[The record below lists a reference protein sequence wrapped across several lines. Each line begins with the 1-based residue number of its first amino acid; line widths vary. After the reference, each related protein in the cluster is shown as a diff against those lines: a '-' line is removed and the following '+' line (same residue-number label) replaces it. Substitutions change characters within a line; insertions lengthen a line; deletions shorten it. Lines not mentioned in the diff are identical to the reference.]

1 MPSSAATSLALKVAS
16 AAASNDEN
24 SPVIVIS
31 LLRALD
37 GCSGTAG
44 VVGSSVSG
52 VVGSSVSGVEGSSVS
67 GVEGS
72 SVSGV
77 VGSSVSGT
85 TGGAAGGGGSVGSST
100 TGRLSVFGPAGVS
113 SGGGSKPLV
122 RSGPLFVDS
131 SVAGAAGGPPGDDGV
146 DGADGVDGVVDPPPL
161 ELESSLEGSS
171 VSGATGGASG

>member
-37 GCSGTAG
+37 GCSGTVG

-52 VVGSSVSGVEGSSVS
+52 A
-67 GVEGS
+67 
-72 SVSGV
+72 
-77 VGSSVSGT
+77 

>member
-1 MPSSAATSLALKVAS
+1 MPSSAATSLPLKVAS
-16 AAASNDEN
+16 AAASNDEK

-44 VVGSSVSG
+44 VV
-52 VVGSSVSGVEGSSVS
+52 
-67 GVEGS
+67 GS

-113 SGGGSKPLV
+113 SGGGSKPPV
-122 RSGPLFVDS
+122 RSGPLFVD
-131 SVAGAAGGPPGDDGV
+131 
-146 DGADGVDGVVDPPPL
+146 
-161 ELESSLEGSS
+161 
-171 VSGATGGASG
+171 